1 MGLGARGREKRKRFN
16 MYTSFSNPYHATIWM
31 MHKEADTAAHTLSEV
46 LEGRGKEGLTLPPVF
61 FFNPPLPSVPE
72 IPMCWVHRAQRTVF
86 GASHWVTASLERT
99 ALGRHARQKQRW
111 TWCWPQHSN
120 LQATCP
126 QKFCRHWRTE
136 ERRARTKDQG
146 QSDHG
151 FAGTEKKGWENRR
164 EALYFQGLEQ
174 NGFHA
179 ICLPAERGLYA
190 ILRALKR
197 DQAHL
202 FSWCSN
208 S

>member
-31 MHKEADTAAHTLSEV
+31 MRKKADTAAHTPSEV

-72 IPMCWVHRAQRTVF
+72 ILMCWVHRAQRTVF
-86 GASHWVTASLERT
+86 GASHCVTASLERT
-99 ALGRHARQKQRW
+99 ALRRHARQEQRW

-126 QKFCRHWRTE
+126 QKACRHWSTE
-136 ERRARTKDQG
+136 EGRARTKDLG
-146 QSDHG
+146 QSDHR

-164 EALYFQGLEQ
+164 EALSLKTILFQSLE
-174 NGFHA
+174 A
-179 ICLPAERGLYA
+179 ICLPAERGLHA
-190 ILRALKR
+190 ILRAVKR
-197 DQAHL
+197 EQACL
-202 FSWCSN
+202 ISWRSN

>member
-1 MGLGARGREKRKRFN
+1 MLGTQGTKN
-16 MYTSFSNPYHATIWM
+16 CLWSL
-31 MHKEADTAAHTLSEV
+31 TLSDCKSRENSSGETCQAKTEMNMV
-46 LEGRGKEGLTLPPVF
+46 LASAQQPAGNVSTEILQTLKNRRGKE
-61 FFNPPLPSVPE
+61 
-72 IPMCWVHRAQRTVF
+72 RT
-86 GASHWVTASLERT
+86 
-99 ALGRHARQKQRW
+99 Q
-111 TWCWPQHSN
+111 
-120 LQATCP
+120 
-126 QKFCRHWRTE
+126 
-136 ERRARTKDQG
+136 DQG

-202 FSWCSN
+202 FS
-208 S
+208 